1 MPELEERIAVLEAN
15 FRHADAKLDK
25 MAEKVDEMHE
35 VLLQAKGARWAIIGV
50 ASFAGFLSG
59 KLGAFMAAMGFKI

>member
-15 FRHADAKLDK
+15 FKHADAKLDK

-35 VLLQAKGARWAIIGV
+35 VLLQAKGARWAILGV
-50 ASFAGFLSG
+50 ASLAGFFAGKIGTFLSSFHI
-59 KLGAFMAAMGFKI
+59 KM